1 MRMEVSNACD
11 ERMSDERMS
20 GERMSDERCV
30 MREMRDANGGEE
42 RV

>member
-30 MREMRDANGGEE
+30 MRD
-42 RV
+42 V